1 MHSLSL
7 FCKTI
12 PYINLPSSGQI
23 KASKSEK
30 ESFSSVGIILT
41 INGRKV
47 PGNDRRRRRLWPNL
61 PDLPKAGC
69 WRWFWAPGPL
79 DPSRFEP
86 LIELL
91 QQTRD
96 FARLNFDLA
105 KCLSFYQ
112 FSPKN
117 IAMEVFLVLAK
128 KCVHD
133 KVVVEAG
140 RRLVGPGA
148 SLVPPGGQD
157 DQSWFVW

>member
-30 ESFSSVGIILT
+30 ESFSSGS
-41 INGRKV
+41 
-47 PGNDRRRRRLWPNL
+47 
-61 PDLPKAGC
+61 
-69 WRWFWAPGPL
+69 GPL

>member
-1 MHSLSL
+1 MAQSAGSAQSWL
-7 FCKTI
+7 
-12 PYINLPSSGQI
+12 LPM
-23 KASKSEK
+23 
-30 ESFSSVGIILT
+30 IL
-41 INGRKV
+41 GAQ
-47 PGNDRRRRRLWPNL
+47 P
-61 PDLPKAGC
+61 
-69 WRWFWAPGPL
+69 PL

-117 IAMEVFLVLAK
+117 IAMGVFLVLAK

-157 DQSWFVW
+157 DQSWFVWWVGWVVIWFIDWLCGR